1 MEKKTVGFV
10 TRTWCIIYAHI
21 CRVYIQCIE
30 RDAKRRAYI
39 CMRQYLK
46 YLQFT
51 PFKPHADMHNAFK
64 VYSNVPSSFFAHP
77 AVQQSTHATCGC
89 GHWSRRAQTIAQI
102 HNKTDRFVV
111 TNACGKGLNAFYK
124 DEISACARWPRR
136 KRGFAYHLF
145 CSLSAMQAA
154 HVYMGSKRE
163 CTRWW
168 TREKV
173 HCNLGS
179 LLLPL
184 ESVRINQIYQ

>member
-1 MEKKTVGFV
+1 
-10 TRTWCIIYAHI
+10 
-21 CRVYIQCIE
+21 
-30 RDAKRRAYI
+30 
-39 CMRQYLK
+39 MRQYLK

-64 VYSNVPSSFFAHP
+64 VYSNEPSSLFLRAPRTHP
-77 AVQQSTHATCGC
+77 AQQSTHATCGC

-136 KRGFAYHLF
+136 KRGFAYHLLLSDIPWGGAYREIAGMR
-145 CSLSAMQAA
+145 SL
-154 HVYMGSKRE
+154 VDPG
-163 CTRWW
+163 
-168 TREKV
+168 KV